1 MHGGVAMSFRWKAWA
16 AATALAIWAGAVH
29 AQSNGA
35 SNEDLERRVRE
46 LEAMVRT
53 LQAQVNASNAQ
64 APFSTQ
70 SSNSSAATLGDPVV
84 PAQAQGGVF
93 AGPTPSAGPQPS
105 GSSPLPSGEHAGW
118 KNGFFIQSP
127 NKDYIL
133 RITGQI
139 QADYRNFTN
148 GNDTTDVD
156 GFLVRRARLGIEA
169 TVFNYYEFR
178 LLPDFGLG
186 KTVIQDSYLN
196 VHYIDAFQLEAGKFK
211 EPVSYEQLIQDRFV
225 PTLERSLIDQIVP
238 ARDVGVMVHGQKL
251 LGNRFDYAIGV
262 FDGEING
269 DSDTNNS
276 LDLAYRGVVRP
287 FAGDFFPCFMQSLQ
301 VGASGTVGTESETMS
316 PSTIRTPAGV
326 PWLTFA
332 PNGATPTVLSRAT
345 GTRTRFVPELAY
357 FYGPFGFFAEYIWM
371 DQDMTGTAAKSNVV
385 RVPFDG
391 SVVEATYLLTGEK
404 RTSYTQLTPFASFDP
419 LSPFHSPGAWELVAR
434 ISQLRV
440 DDIIFAPGANRLA
453 DPTKYASRA
462 TEFTIGFNWY
472 LNAWVRTQFNWE
484 HAMFNDPVLLGNT
497 KAGFLTHQDTVFA
510 RFQVIF

>member
-1 MHGGVAMSFRWKAWA
+1 MALRWKSAFF
-16 AATALAIWAGAVH
+16 AVAVVMSASSAR
-29 AQSNGA
+29 AQTPGA
-35 SNEDLERRVRE
+35 STEDLERRVRE

-53 LQAQVNASNAQ
+53 LQAQVNANAVQ

-70 SSNSSAATLGDPVV
+70 SQNSNNVTLGDPVV

-105 GSSPLPSGEHAGW
+105 GSSPLPSGELAGW

-139 QADYRNFTN
+139 QADYRNFLN

-196 VHYIDAFQLEAGKFK
+196 VHYVDAFQLEAGKFK

-276 LDLAYRGVVRP
+276 LDLAYRAVVRP
-287 FAGDFFPCFMQSLQ
+287 FEGDFFPCYLQSLQ
-301 VGASGTVGTESETMS
+301 LGLSGTVGTESETMN
-316 PSTIRTPAGV
+316 PSTIKTPAGV

-345 GTRTRFVPELAY
+345 GVRTRWVPELAY
-357 FYGPFGFFAEYIWM
+357 FYGPFGCFAEYIWM
-371 DQDMTGTAAKSNVV
+371 DQEMTGTAAKSTAV

-391 SVVEATYLLTGEK
+391 SVFEATYLLTGEN
-404 RTSYTQLTPFASFDP
+404 RTSYTQLTPLAAFDP
-419 LSPFHSPGAWELVAR
+419 RSPFRSPGAWELVAR

-440 DDIIFAPGANRLA
+440 DDIIFAPGNNRLA

-484 HAMFNDPVLLGNT
+484 HAMFDDPVLLGNT
-497 KAGFLTHQDTVFA
+497 KTGFLTHQDTVFM